1 MAFGKKDENDF
12 FGKEIT
18 DAIKSACETFGV
30 AQDKL
35 DIEIITA
42 GSAGFI
48 FGLGKKKAHIRA
60 CLKEN
65 TKFAAVKEA
74 VSKDLSS
81 VTSAKDRSKSGSTP
95 STNERNVIATSV
107 SPENIE
113 LVERETLKVLE
124 LMQFPATV
132 SSTTEGGTI
141 NCVIH
146 TDFDDEL
153 TAQDGKILDSL
164 QYIVRKIVV
173 KKVEDRMRVNLD
185 VNDFRNRRL
194 EMLKVKAV
202 ELAAQVKED
211 GKTQVITS
219 LNPSERRVI
228 HIILQEDKE
237 IRSRSVGDGL
247 FKKILIYKPGKG
259 NRGGRKR
266 YNGNNKDNR
275 PRNNNNPNNRRPKR
289 DDE

>member
-1 MAFGKKDENDF
+1 MAFGKKNENEF

-18 DAIKSACETFGV
+18 DAIKSACEKYNVG
-30 AQDKL
+30 QEKL
-35 DIEIITA
+35 DIEIIST
-42 GSAGFI
+42 GSAGII

-60 CLKEN
+60 VLKEKSN
-65 TKFAAVKEA
+65 PEIVENKVTKDKVVKKS
-74 VSKDLSS
+74 VSPSKHNEEF
-81 VTSAKDRSKSGSTP
+81 TDRSAI
-95 STNERNVIATSV
+95 VTSV
-107 SPENIE
+107 SPENIV
-113 LVERETLKVLE
+113 LVEKETLKILE
-124 LMQFPATV
+124 LMQFPAKV

-141 NCVIH
+141 NCVIN
-146 TDFDDEL
+146 TDHDDEL

-173 KKVEDRMRVNLD
+173 KKIEERVRINLD

-202 ELAAQVKED
+202 ELATQVKED

-266 YNGNNKDNR
+266 YNGNNNRNRTSNNR
-275 PRNNNNPNNRRPKR
+275 PPKR
-289 DDE
+289 DKEE